1 LCAAHNIVASQDDSA
16 FSAGIREAAGMLA
29 EPADPAPGA
38 SMFAD
43 FGALGRDQSVETDL
57 SFPQICVELS
67 GPGEGFIKLSRVIL
81 LE

>member
-1 LCAAHNIVASQDDSA
+1 
-16 FSAGIREAAGMLA
+16 
-29 EPADPAPGA
+29 
-38 SMFAD
+38 MFAD

-81 LE
+81 RE

>member
-29 EPADPAPGA
+29 EPADPAR
-38 SMFAD
+38 
-43 FGALGRDQSVETDL
+43 RDQSVETDL

-81 LE
+81 RE